1 MPVTLLAGDPADD
14 RLRRHVAPPGWVNP
28 TPAAVYNLVAVG
40 AGTAGLVAAG
50 GCGGLGGKA
59 AIVEKGFMGGD
70 CLTAGCVPSKTLL
83 AAAKAAHAVRAARGF
98 GVAAGDPVVDF
109 AAVMARVRAARADL
123 APHDAAERF
132 RAEYGVDVFLGD
144 AVFTGP
150 DTLSVGGRTLR
161 FHRAV
166 IATGSRP
173 TVPDIPGLREAGY
186 LTNETVF
193 ALTALPAR
201 LLVIGGGP
209 VGCELGQAFARLGSR
224 VGLVATGPQ
233 LLPKEEPAAGEAV
246 RQSLAAD
253 GVDVRLNARATRVES
268 TPTGPRVFIKS
279 HGEMT
284 TWDADAVLVAAGRTP
299 AVDGL
304 GLDAAGV
311 AFDPARGVIVADTL
325 RTTNPRIYAAG
336 DIAAGGLPFTHAA
349 DAMARLAV
357 RNALFLGRGR
367 RSALTIPW
375 CTFTAPEVGRVGLS
389 EAEAKDRGERVDVL
403 HLDYPALDRAVTES
417 AAGFLHLLVRS
428 GTDRIVG
435 ATVVGPAAGE
445 VVGTLA
451 VAMTHGIGL
460 RKLAATVFPY
470 PTYTEAVKRL
480 ADRHNRGRLTPLV
493 ARALRTWLAWRR

>member
-1 MPVTLLAGDPADD
+1 MPATLLDNDPADD

-28 TPAAVYNLVAVG
+28 APAAVYNLVAVG
-40 AGTAGLVAAG
+40 AGTAGLVSAG
-50 GCGGLGGKA
+50 GCGGLGGRA
-59 AIVEKGFMGGD
+59 ALVEKSLLGGD
-70 CLTAGCVPSKTLL
+70 CLTSGCVPSKTLL

-98 GVAAGDPVVDF
+98 GITAGDPVVDF
-109 AAVMARVRAARADL
+109 GAVMARVRAARADL
-123 APHDAAERF
+123 APHDSAERF

-144 AVFTGP
+144 ATFTGP
-150 DTLSVGGRTLR
+150 DTLAVGGQTLR
-161 FHRAV
+161 FRRAV

-173 TVPDIPGLREAGY
+173 TVPDIPGLPEAGY

-209 VGCELGQAFARLGSR
+209 VGCELGQAFARLGSH
-224 VGLVATGPQ
+224 VGLVATGSQ
-233 LLPKEEPAAGEAV
+233 LLPKEEPAAGEMV
-246 RQSLAAD
+246 RQALAAD
-253 GVDVRLNARATRVES
+253 RVDVRLDARVTRVEV
-268 TPTGPRVFIKS
+268 TPFGQRIFIESQGETGS
-279 HGEMT
+279 
-284 TWDADAVLVAAGRTP
+284 WDADVILVAAGRTP
-299 AVDGL
+299 TVEGL
-304 GLDAAGV
+304 GLEAAGV
-311 AFDPARGVIVADTL
+311 AFDPAKGVIVADSL

-349 DAMARLAV
+349 DATARLAL

-389 EAEAKDRGERVDVL
+389 EAEAKDRGERIEVL
-403 HLDYPALDRAVTES
+403 HLDYADLDRAVTES
-417 AAGFLHLLVRS
+417 AGGFLHLLVKS

-435 ATVVGPAAGE
+435 ATVVGPNAGE
-445 VVGTLA
+445 LVGTLS

-460 RKLAATVFPY
+460 RKLAGTVFPY
-470 PTYTEAVKRL
+470 PTYTEAVKKL
-480 ADRHNRGRLTPLV
+480 ADRHNRGRLTPLA